1 MKKIRLFF
9 IIIALYNAGQA
20 SPYDPNFFV
29 KWGIYTLF
37 ENMGA
42 PTRLYR
48 VRPLLKVFTGMFN
61 SLCNWESSRNHT
73 MILRILKRDNFSSRD
88 RREDLKMVSSS
99 RTYHS
104 RQYCPS
110 IYLNS
115 SRFPSVYSHTFRLT
129 YTAENRIV

>member
-1 MKKIRLFF
+1 MKKNRLFF

-42 PTRLYR
+42 PTRSYR
-48 VRPLLKVFTGMFN
+48 VRPLSKVCTGMFN
-61 SLCNWESSRNHT
+61 SLCNWENSRDHA

-88 RREDLKMVSSS
+88 RREELKMVSSS
-99 RTYHS
+99 RTYHTK
-104 RQYCPS
+104 QYRAS

-115 SRFPSVYSHTFRLT
+115 LLLPSVHSLTF
-129 YTAENRIV
+129 